1 MTTVSLNLP
10 DGIAAL
16 LDAEA
21 RAEGSN
27 AEDVVRAAIVEHLRA
42 RRPEDLEDALAL
54 AQYRE
59 RQAQGELQTVPH
71 ESVRAQ
77 LLGGR

>member
-1 MTTVSLNLP
+1 MTTVSLDLP
-10 DGIAAL
+10 EGIAAL
-16 LDAEA
+16 LDDEA
-21 RAEGSN
+21 RAEGSK

-59 RQAQGELQTVPH
+59 RQAHGERQTLPH

>member
-1 MTTVSLNLP
+1 MTTVSLDLP

-21 RAEGSN
+21 RAEGSK

-59 RQAQGELQTVPH
+59 RQAQGELRTAPH
-71 ESVRAQ
+71 ETVRAQ